1 MKGKLVTLVAVVAV
15 FAMTGCGGKKLA
27 CTNSNNIAGIE
38 MNSKVEISF
47 KGDKMNTMKVIMD
60 VKVPDEYKDQKQDL
74 IDELKELD
82 ADMKVTETKDG
93 VRAEM
98 TADEDYFKEL
108 DIDSTTVSY
117 DELKELFTKQGYTC
131 K

>member
-1 MKGKLVTLVAVVAV
+1 MKGKLVALVAVAAV
-15 FAMTGCGGKKLA
+15 FIMTGCGGKNLT
-27 CTNSNNIAGIE
+27 CTNSNDLAGIE
-38 MNSKVEISF
+38 MNSTVKISF
-47 KGDKMNTMKVIMD
+47 KGDKMNDMKVIID

-82 ADMKVTETKDG
+82 EDIKVTETKDG
-93 VRAEM
+93 VKAEM

-108 DIDSTTVSY
+108 DIDSTSVTY
-117 DELKELFTKQGYTC
+117 DELKEAFTKQGYTC

>member
-1 MKGKLVTLVAVVAV
+1 MKGKLVALVAIVSV
-15 FAMTGCGGKKLA
+15 FVMTGCGGKKLT
-27 CTNSNNIAGIE
+27 CTSSNNLAGIE
-38 MNSKVEISF
+38 MNSTVEVSF
-47 KGDKMNTMKVIMD
+47 KGDKMNDMKVIID

-82 ADMKVTETKDG
+82 EDIKVSETKDG

-108 DIDSTTVSY
+108 NIDSTTVTY
-117 DELKELFTKQGYTC
+117 DELKEAFTKQNYTC